1 MREVPNPTLADEF
14 EALISAGEH
23 NENALQ
29 AFIER
34 HTAFLPTPSLLNH
47 QLHLQSLISK
57 FPIGDRKTDFAYL
70 TKSSDRWKLVLV
82 ELESPAKPLFKASS
96 NSANSAEFNDAVAQI
111 VTWKE
116 HWQDLRGEVERRLR
130 PLLVPPSMAG
140 NTISVEFQMV
150 IGRAAEK
157 AHDDARRRR
166 LATIHESGIHVMT
179 WDTLLDNYR
188 AGRGEPKAVLTVNS
202 NGYKLKHVER
212 MPELMFAYVRPQH
225 LKLSKEADKALRAD
239 GYAIDAWKGGALLEV
254 NGKWPMGNIE
264 EAVEEMADER
274 MRSFL
279 TSVGKQV
286 AKKRGERS
294 RRKKAAE

>member
-1 MREVPNPTLADEF
+1 MREIPNPTLADEF
-14 EALISAGEH
+14 EALIGAGKH

-29 AFIER
+29 SFIER

-82 ELESPAKPLFKASS
+82 ELESPAKALFKTSS

-111 VTWKE
+111 ITWKE
-116 HWQDLRGEVERRLR
+116 HWQDLRAEVERRLG
-130 PLLVPPSMAG
+130 PLLVPSSMAR
-140 NTISVEFQMV
+140 NAISVEYQMV

-166 LATIHESGIHVMT
+166 LATIHETGIHVMT

-202 NGYKLKHVER
+202 RGYKLKHVER

-239 GYAIDAWKGGALLEV
+239 GYAIDSWNGGTLLAV
-254 NGKWPMGNIE
+254 NGKWPMGDIDNAIE
-264 EAVEEMADER
+264 EIVDESMKKVLASVTTR
-274 MRSFL
+274 
-279 TSVGKQV
+279 VGK
-286 AKKRGERS
+286 KRR
-294 RRKKAAE
+294 

>member
-1 MREVPNPTLADEF
+1 MKVKPNPVLAAEF
-14 EALISAGEH
+14 EALISAGKH
-23 NENALQ
+23 NENKLQ

-82 ELESPAKPLFKASS
+82 ELESPAKPLFKVSS
-96 NSANSAEFNDAVAQI
+96 HSANSAEFNDAVAQI

-116 HWQDLRGEVERRLR
+116 HWNELRADVERRLK

-157 AHDDARRRR
+157 KHDDARRRR
-166 LATIHESGIHVMT
+166 LATIHESGIHIMT

-188 AGRGEPKAVLTVNS
+188 AGRGEPKAVLTVNTS
-202 NGYKLKHVER
+202 GFRLKSVER
-212 MPELMFAYVRPQH
+212 LPELTFAYVRPQH
-225 LKLSKEADKALRAD
+225 LKLSKEAEAALRAD
-239 GYAIDAWKGGALLEV
+239 GYAIDAWKKGQLLEV
-254 NGKWPMGNIE
+254 NGKWPMGNMDEAIE
-264 EAVEEMADER
+264 EMVNDSMKRVLA
-274 MRSFL
+274 
-279 TSVGKQV
+279 SVGKRMT
-286 AKKRGERS
+286 AK
-294 RRKKAAE
+294 RR